1 MNNAE
6 SAKTKVGLERSMSTA
21 SALTAVTVLPAAVGE
36 STGTW
41 TLAIYKNKVG
51 NHAGQS
57 VVVGVEELRSMS

>member
-1 MNNAE
+1 MNNVE
-6 SAKTKVGLERSMSTA
+6 SPKTKVGLERAMSTA
-21 SALTAVTVLPAAVGE
+21 SPLTAVTVIPTAGGE

-51 NHAGQS
+51 NHGQS